1 MVRLR
6 RRLSEEHKFIFS
18 FIRNLQILLVF
29 GIILATLVL
38 LEGKALRYHGA
49 LPNEDVFPVLKY
61 AFLVVFCLELLL
73 TVVYQ
78 VCSYFWKQE
87 VFGMYIGKYYTVKEK
102 KEVEDEH

>member
-38 LEGKALRYHGA
+38 LEGKALGHAG
-49 LPNEDVFPVLKY
+49 EDVFQLLKY
-61 AFLVVFCLELLL
+61 AYLIVFSLELLL

-87 VFGMYIGKYYTVKEK
+87 VFGMYVGKYYSLKG
-102 KEVEDEH
+102 EVEEKDEH

>member
-38 LEGKALRYHGA
+38 LEGRALGHVG
-49 LPNEDVFPVLKY
+49 DGIFPMLKFT
-61 AFLVVFCLELLL
+61 FLIVFCLELLL

-78 VCSYFWKQE
+78 VCSYFWKQKL
-87 VFGMYIGKYYTVKEK
+87 FGMYIGKYYKLNKEK
-102 KEVEDEH
+102 SSKDN